1 MMMLYVRSDDDNA
14 AASSHYI
21 RKRFDC
27 SAGQQQPELL
37 EGLVLFTPPTLL
49 VIVRSKTV
57 QSKNSPRFQ
66 PRFVDFTT

>member
-14 AASSHYI
+14 AASSHYT

-27 SAGQQQPELL
+27 PAGQQQPELL

-49 VIVRSKTV
+49 VIV